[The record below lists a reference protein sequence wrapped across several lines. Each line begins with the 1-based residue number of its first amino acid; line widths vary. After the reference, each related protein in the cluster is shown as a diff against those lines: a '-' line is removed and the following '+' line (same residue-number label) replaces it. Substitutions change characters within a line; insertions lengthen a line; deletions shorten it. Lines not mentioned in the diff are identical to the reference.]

1 MTITYRVFTRS
12 SKRPALHLLEVCWTF
27 AGSCKHPITEP
38 HPMIR
43 ESSGVGE
50 VKVSGCLGLGVD
62 VANGV
67 NRQKTCGDKEARL
80 P

>member
-1 MTITYRVFTRS
+1 
-12 SKRPALHLLEVCWTF
+12 
-27 AGSCKHPITEP
+27 
-38 HPMIR
+38 MIR

-67 NRQKTCGDKEARL
+67 NRQKNCGDKEARL